1 MKLQLED
8 VSFNDEGYHSDAFD
22 MSGDH
27 RCGRAVA
34 AAQALRDGDP
44 ALAVA
49 FVEQGGCQ
57 RSRHLPP
64 RAARPEPGD
73 VFGERREKKTPKND
87 VCENIESGQLDQHTS
102 VLGTHQESC
111 DYEQVGRDSLLSR
124 SRPVDKTFRPSS
136 RARSLDVFHSG
147 QFPVVPNLS
156 STPRNTKS
164 LKLEV
169 QECGEEIRDNKIT
182 ADQVKKQS
190 SMKLTSVND
199 QASLSP
205 FSSEEGSLEN
215 LVNEADGGGQE
226 EVDLGLGR
234 DLQGHGLQGRDL
246 QGRDLQGNDLQGR
259 DLHEHDLQGRD
270 LQGRDPQGQV
280 DREEPLRGRDEPSE
294 HLLRGRVEPD
304 AERVIQETLVDADND
319 QPWGGGQRVPD
330 KGGQQHQP
338 GHGGGGWQRRGG
350 GRQGGAPT
358 AAQGQRKPASSTRK
372 APERKLIIRIDPS
385 KYGIQERHQQT
396 NQNCLQPFLKYLS
409 NLFIGIVSEG
419 KLDWT
424 EENCQQLFA
433 SVVVR
438 VAQRGLPG
446 ACNQQDIDGL
456 FEYSADDRVR
466 RCPENF
472 PTSKVLTGVNANDPR
487 QYFDVLPAEDQDNE
501 YKVSYITTRPA
512 IVFLRYMLNDLEDN
526 GIEVE
531 VHYTYGEDDN
541 GQPYQVIFDNHYL
554 QNTLYD
560 CVITLGARLH
570 QVFQF
575 QQASLNLAKCIE
587 NLGCDRLDE
596 FEERLCAI
604 TLNSETVDTNIAAE
618 AQSLMEGLTALKKCA
633 RSYDVLGRK
642 YGAREIIEDHAREEF
657 KVQDNLLDFLAN
669 ESSRDCAWIKDP
681 GAWTNVT
688 TPLMFC
694 GQPLSV
700 MSSPS
705 RFYLPADVIG
715 LDRIIRTIKNLV
727 DAYIDH
733 VRTKSEAERSFARHS
748 SPIKDS
754 RSVPGSTSSSTPL
767 YPSNIIID
775 AQQWLRQLNEI
786 DLDSCSQ
793 EALQMQLQRGSEAA
807 KELRQ
812 FLWRNGVILK
822 TEHMA
827 LPEDLLTQTTHLAE
841 LVKERVDEQR
851 RKELETRE
859 LSRSIT
865 AAKPPVLDSSGENV
879 QAWLLYHKNFSSAN
893 VHSRTLKLK
902 EGLSSELKE
911 RVLHEEDPD
920 KIIQLVKKMY
930 LSEDILVPLG
940 RQKLVM
946 LPDNPGIN
954 TSQEQKA
961 FTVILNFVSM
971 LEKEEDFI
979 IKFDYSTMALAA
991 RKMSKIRQDQW
1002 ERTWLEEQM
1011 KIDDQPLREQE
1022 NKKRTLF
1029 LKFLRLNE
1037 TLLQRRQLQNGLT
1050 AQGEKREKKK
1060 ETKDRV
1066 FSTQEYRT
1074 TRFDKRANKK
1084 GESKKDEVDK
1094 SKPYVCPLCDQVNGH
1109 PKLFP
1114 PNKAGSGRTSLARC
1128 PKVKNAPQ
1136 AKKLSMVLSA
1146 GGCQRCTSASHT
1158 QATCQMSPDTPWLS
1172 HDCGGKQSNSHNPTL
1187 CPTKE
1192 STSGKPETTHKIVE
1206 EDTFRTKEQKS
1217 KSKLVVNLVEELTIK
1232 KHPKGA
1238 EEKIIAAFDTA
1249 SHSNWCSSAFAACL
1263 PQRKKKKVCLNLTT
1277 ITDKKLFKTYEYTI
1291 FVKAKNKWKPIQVY
1305 DAQRMIGDNN
1315 IDESTLEQ
1323 LKKQMN
1329 LPIEVARGKIDI
1341 LIGLKT
1347 LRLFPI
1353 SVPAVSVAQLPDI
1366 KMFKSVTSI
1375 EPKYI
1380 PAGSV
1385 DVGNQGTGCS
1395 RQENNQGTGSR
1406 QSKTE
1411 KDRNNFA
1418 IADLQKAIMQERG
1431 LDLPPLQ
1438 CPTCRLR
1445 SRRCYSCTLMSRPMS
1460 AQQQHEV
1467 HLITSPMKFDK
1478 AKKQVTTHYLPN
1490 VQDSFNSIFPP
1501 HLSNIKQAEMIAR
1514 RNLKTLKRNGTLD
1527 AYQEAL
1533 KKFEE
1538 SNVFVNISKE
1548 EMEEHDKQGLASN
1561 FVGIFGVEKEQ
1572 KDKSKLA
1579 LRLVTHSSLPRKA
1592 ILGKKEV
1599 EISLNSVLP
1608 KGNISFNSLVNITLQ
1623 WLQEPVSVLI
1633 DQTRAFN
1640 TIKTDDSINGK
1651 ITRHLRRIFWFENP
1665 YAPEKD
1671 LKPRFL
1677 YISPVHFGDSPS
1689 SSILDAF
1696 REQVAQDLRE
1706 SGSPSIAQDLIRSSF
1721 VDDNALSYKT
1731 LDQAMEFYNNVK
1743 KGFEAY
1749 GGELHSPTISDAN
1762 GKYDEN
1768 GVPHK
1773 EPDED
1778 ETETETKI
1786 FGFHYNPFEDTVRLP
1801 ISKKVSKKSQG
1812 LRRGRDLTKADVDNL
1827 QITMRM
1833 FASFQMGLWDV
1844 LGVLSILSIK
1854 GRLLYSKIQAQYSP
1868 AEKTNWDR
1876 ILDEPLQEEC
1886 KDYMKM
1892 MIDLDEVTFKRS
1904 PPPGVLTEVHLH
1916 GDGGSGAFSVVCY
1929 GVWTTEAGDRQSKLL
1944 YSKSK
1949 VASLTVPR
1957 MELSAMDLAVQV
1969 ATNLVKVLKTVKVC
1983 RIFGDSECTQ
1993 LQLERDHRPKDVFSG
2008 NKYNSIRANLQELKE
2023 SGIDVR
2029 ILLVRSEENL
2039 ADPCSKFLQSSTE
2052 LIHSSKW
2059 WNGPEYMK
2067 LPEGSWPVVEINRQP
2082 KNEYPAERLP
2092 ERKNDEENIWVE
2104 ENENE
2109 WKSEVSKEQ
2118 SVTCTTKTFPSFVE
2132 CLPTTREARTS
2143 ADEPRSSAGEAHSP
2157 TGGTAEACTTFP
2169 LPVTGQPAAHLSDS
2183 SAFLTTERCP
2193 TDCPQH
2199 IFSPTLARCSNI
2211 NKICRVIAR
2220 IKSVFKEKTFRV
2232 SPPTLEEEKCAFSCL
2247 VKMEQNIERRKVP
2260 KELMTTCSDDGIY
2273 RTTQRWS
2280 AEEHLLLFGVPAL
2293 PVVPAE
2299 SRLGRLLMERAHR
2312 SRIGACRGRRHT
2324 LLETRTGKYQV
2335 FLFGAQQRMLSKVI
2349 KNCSTC
2355 AKRKLQAYEP
2365 KIKRDNYKSEGS
2377 GIWESISVD
2386 LTGYVYCST
2395 GRSMATRRTKNIF
2408 VKKYILGICDN
2419 GSGTAAVNFIPIKDL
2434 SAEAFATGLLTHI
2447 AEVGVSP
2454 KCVFSDQGSNIV
2466 CIGKNDKIAQEN
2478 EDVPRNGVEVDENDS
2493 RNGVNGDENNVG
2505 IHKLNGDNDNS
2516 SKGEKVTISKEVW
2529 QKNFPGIEWR
2539 TTTSDS
2545 QFANGLIERQFQ
2557 SLKMFIRDIFQS
2569 KPNES
2574 LPKFTIENLT
2584 LILKEG
2590 KYFLNSRPL
2599 SWIHSKGQECMLT
2612 ANMFLSPRCQY
2623 ENQNYFSP
2631 RGLKQNFDMLVEY
2644 RQRMQKHLLESKQI
2658 GKFTSHKWFQNKT
2671 LPQKGQIV
2679 INKRNISKVNHGN
2692 LEYGKVEN
2700 VYDDGRIVDIYVVRN
2715 GRAKIVQVSSR
2726 NLCCILDPTQTHADD
2741 SNHLLF
2747 EACRDCLI
2755 PLGKP
2760 SKKKMDPGPYLKK
2773 WTQVLKK

>member
-1 MKLQLED
+1 MKLKLKD
-8 VSFNDEGYHSDAFD
+8 LSFNDEGYHSDALE
-22 MSGDH
+22 MSGEQH

-57 RSRHLPP
+57 RTRHLPP

-73 VFGERREKKTPKND
+73 MLGDRRKKKTPKND
-87 VCENIESGQLDQHTS
+87 VCENIESGQVDQDTC
-102 VLGTHQESC
+102 VLETHQESC
-111 DYEQVGRDSLLSR
+111 VSEQVDGDSR
-124 SRPVDKTFRPSS
+124 SRPVDKTCRPSS
-136 RARSLDVFHSG
+136 RPRSLDVLHSG
-147 QFPVVPNLS
+147 QLPVVPNLS

-169 QECGEEIRDNKIT
+169 QECGEEILDNKIT

-190 SMKLTSVND
+190 NMKLASVNL
-199 QASLSP
+199 QVSLSP
-205 FSSEEGSLEN
+205 LSSEEGSEES

-234 DLQGHGLQGRDL
+234 DLQGRDLHERDLHGRDLHERDLQERDLQERDL
-246 QGRDLQGNDLQGR
+246 QGRENLHEPDEHLER
-259 DLHEHDLQGRD
+259 DLREHLERD
-270 LQGRDPQGQV
+270 LQGPV
-280 DREEPLRGRDEPSE
+280 DLGKSLGGRVEWGE
-294 HLLRGRVEPD
+294 HLLQVDSDGGGS
-304 AERVIQETLVDADND
+304 LVDADQGNE
-319 QPWGGGQRVPD
+319 PWGSGGSGYSNNTQAGGQRQQEGF
-330 KGGQQHQP
+330 GGQ
-338 GHGGGGWQRRGG
+338 RGG
-350 GRQGGAPT
+350 RRENPSQGRGPT
-358 AAQGQRKPASSTRK
+358 AGQGQSKTTEATKKTPK
-372 APERKLIIRIDPS
+372 RKLIIKIDPS
-385 KYGIQERHQQT
+385 KYGIKERNQQT
-396 NQNCLQPFLKYLS
+396 DQNCEEPFLKYWS
-409 NLFIGIVSEG
+409 NLFIHTVKEG
-419 KLDWT
+419 KLDWN
-424 EENCQQLFA
+424 EESCQQLFA
-433 SVVVR
+433 SGVVR
-438 VAQRGLPG
+438 VAQQGVPG
-446 ACNQQDIDGL
+446 ACKEQDIDGL
-456 FEYSADDRVR
+456 LDYGVDDRVR
-466 RCPENF
+466 SCPENF
-472 PTSKVLTGVNANDPR
+472 PASSVLTGVNANNPA
-487 QYFDVLPAEDQDNE
+487 QYFDMLPEDEEDD
-501 YKVSYITTRPA
+501 YKLSCVTSRPA
-512 IVFLRYMLNDLEDN
+512 IVLLRYMLNDLEKKN
-526 GIEVE
+526 IEVE
-531 VHYTYGEDDN
+531 VHFTYGEDGN
-541 GQPYQVIFDNHYL
+541 GQQHQVIYDNFFL
-554 QNTLYD
+554 QNIFYN
-560 CVITLGARLH
+560 CVLSLGARLH

-575 QQASLNLAKCIE
+575 QQEALNLARCIE
-587 NLGCDRLDE
+587 NIGCDRLDD
-596 FEERLCAI
+596 FEVRLCAI
-604 TLNSETVDTNIAAE
+604 TVNPEIEDKDIGSE
-618 AQSLMEGLTALKKCA
+618 AQSLMEQLTALKKCA
-633 RSYDVLGRK
+633 RTYDTLGRK
-642 YGAREIIEDHAREEF
+642 YGAAGIAERHAREEF
-657 KVQDNLLDFLAN
+657 TVQRNLVDFLTN
-669 ESSRDCAWIKDP
+669 QSGQHCGWMKSSDD
-681 GAWTNVT
+681 WTNET
-688 TPLMFC
+688 TQLVMC
-694 GQPLSV
+694 GAPVSI
-700 MSSPS
+700 MASPS
-705 RFYLPADVIG
+705 RFYLSSSVLG
-715 LDRIIRTIKNLV
+715 LDTIIGTTKHLV
-727 DAYIDH
+727 DMYISH
-733 VRTKSEAERSFARHS
+733 MRTKSETEKSFARHS
-748 SPIKDS
+748 SPIKES
-754 RSVPGSTSSSTPL
+754 RSVPSYTSSTTPP
-767 YPSNIIID
+767 YPTNIIFD
-775 AQQWLRQLNEI
+775 GQQWLIHLNDI
-786 DLDSCSQ
+786 DMDRCSQ
-793 EALQMQLQRGSEAA
+793 EALQMQLQRGSETA

-822 TEHMA
+822 PEHIA
-827 LPEDLLTQTTHLAE
+827 LPEDLQTQITHLAE

-851 RKELETRE
+851 RKDLETRE

-893 VHSRTLKLK
+893 IHSRTLKLK

-920 KIIQLVKKMY
+920 KIIQLVKRMY

-940 RQKLVM
+940 RQKLVN
-946 LPDNPGIN
+946 LPDNPGVN
-954 TSQEQKA
+954 TTQESKA

-979 IKFDYSTMALAA
+979 IKFDYSTMVLAA

-1050 AQGEKREKKK
+1050 AQGEKKEKKK
-1060 ETKDRV
+1060 ETKDTV
-1066 FSTQEYRT
+1066 FSTQEHRT
-1074 TRFDKRANKK
+1074 TRFDKKMNKK

-1094 SKPYVCPLCDQVNGH
+1094 SKPYLCPLCGQVNGH

-1136 AKKLSMVLSA
+1136 SKKLSMVLSV
-1146 GGCQRCTSASHT
+1146 GGCQRCTSASHN
-1158 QATCQMSPDTPWLS
+1158 QASCQMSPETPWLS

-1192 STSGKPETTHKIVE
+1192 AASGKPETTHKIAE
-1206 EDTFRTKEQKS
+1206 ENAFRTKHQG
-1217 KSKLVVNLVEELTIK
+1217 SKLVVNLAEELIIK
-1232 KHPKGA
+1232 KHPRST
-1238 EEKIIAAFDTA
+1238 EERIIAAYDTC
-1249 SHSNWCSSAFAACL
+1249 SHSNWCSSAFAARL
-1263 PQRKKKKVCLNLTT
+1263 PQRKKKEVCLNLTT

-1291 FVKAKNKWKPIQVY
+1291 FVKTKNKWKPIQVY
-1305 DAQRMIGDNN
+1305 DAQRMIGEND
-1315 IDESTLEQ
+1315 IDERTLQQ
-1323 LKKQMN
+1323 LNKEMK
-1329 LPIEVARGKIDI
+1329 LPIDVARGKIDI

-1347 LRLFPI
+1347 LRLFPT
-1353 SVPAVSVAQLPDI
+1353 AVSTAPATQLPDI
-1366 KMFKSVTSI
+1366 KLFKSVTSI
-1375 EPKYI
+1375 KPRYI

-1385 DVGNQGTGCS
+1385 DVGNQGTGS
-1395 RQENNQGTGSR
+1395 SGQKDNKGNDGNKQKKNQGTES
-1406 QSKTE
+1406 STE
-1411 KDRNNFA
+1411 SNNLA
-1418 IADLQKAIMQERG
+1418 IADLQKGIMQERG

-1438 CPTCRLR
+1438 CSTCRIR
-1445 SRRCYSCTLMSRPMS
+1445 SRRCYSCTLMTRPMS

-1467 HLITSPMKFDK
+1467 YLITSPMKFDK
-1478 AKKQVTTHYLPN
+1478 SKRQVTTHYLPN
-1490 VQDSFNSIFPP
+1490 VEDSFNSIFPP
-1501 HLSNIKQAEMIAR
+1501 EMTNIKQAEMIAR
-1514 RNLKTLKRNGTLD
+1514 RNLKNLKRNGTLD

-1533 KKFEE
+1533 KKFVDTE
-1538 SNVFVNISKE
+1538 VFVNITKE

-1561 FVGIFGVEKEQ
+1561 FVGIFGVEKDQ
-1572 KDKSKLA
+1572 KDKSKLS
-1579 LRLVTHSSLPRKA
+1579 LRLVTHSSLPRRA
-1592 ILGKKEV
+1592 MLGGKEV
-1599 EISLNSVLP
+1599 QISLNSVLP

-1640 TIKTDDSINGK
+1640 TIKTDDTINGK
-1651 ITRHLRRIFWFENP
+1651 ITRHLRRIFWFEDP

-1671 LKPRFL
+1671 LKPKFY

-1696 REQVAQDLRE
+1696 REHVAQDLRDQNKH
-1706 SGSPSIAQDLIRSSF
+1706 SIAEALIRSSF

-1731 LDQAMEFYNNVK
+1731 VVEAMDFYNNVK
-1743 KGFEAY
+1743 EGFEAY
-1749 GGELHSPTISDAN
+1749 GGELHAPTISDAN

-1773 EPDED
+1773 RPDGD
-1778 ETETETKI
+1778 DTETETKI
-1786 FGFHYNPFEDTVRLP
+1786 FGFHYNPFEDTVKLP
-1801 ISKKVSKKSQG
+1801 ISKKVSKRTQG
-1812 LRRGRDLTKADVDNL
+1812 LRRGQDLSIEDVDKL
-1827 QITMRM
+1827 KITMRM

-1868 AEKTNWDR
+1868 AERTNWDTV
-1876 ILDEPLQEEC
+1876 LDEPLQEEC
-1886 KDYMKM
+1886 KEYIKM
-1892 MIDLDEVTFKRS
+1892 MIGLGEVTFKRS
-1904 PPPGVLTEVHLH
+1904 PPPGVLTEVHIH
-1916 GDGGSGAFSVVCY
+1916 GDGGTGAYAVVCF
-1929 GVWTTEAGDRQSKLL
+1929 GVWITESGERQSKLL
-1944 YSKSK
+1944 YAKSK

-1969 ATNLVKVLKTVKVC
+1969 ATNIVKVLKTVRIC

-1993 LQLERDHRPKDVFSG
+1993 LQLEKDHRPKDVFSG

-2023 SGIDVR
+2023 NGIDVKM
-2029 ILLVRSEENL
+2029 LLVRSEDNL
-2039 ADPCSKFLQSSTE
+2039 ADPCSKFLQSSTL
-2052 LIHSSKW
+2052 LIHSSRW
-2059 WNGPEYMK
+2059 WSGPEYMS
-2067 LPEGSWPVVEINRQP
+2067 LPEDKWPVVEINRQP

-2092 ERKNDEENIWVE
+2092 ERKNVEENIWVE

-2109 WKSEVSKEQ
+2109 LKSEVSKEQ

-2132 CLPTTREARTS
+2132 CLPTTREARSSADETRSSADETRSSADETRSS

-2157 TGGTAEACTTFP
+2157 TGETACSTFP

-2183 SAFLTTERCP
+2183 PAFSTIERCP

-2232 SPPTLEEEKCAFSCL
+2232 SPPTLEEEKCAFACL
-2247 VKMEQNIERRKVP
+2247 VKMEQNIEKRRVP
-2260 KELMTTCSDDGIY
+2260 KELMTICSDDGIY

-2293 PVVPAE
+2293 PIVPAE

-2324 LLETRTGKYQV
+2324 LLETRTGKYQA

-2355 AKRKLQAYEP
+2355 AKRKLKAYEP
-2365 KIKRDNYKSEGS
+2365 KMKRDNYKSEGS
-2377 GIWESISVD
+2377 GIWQSISVD
-2386 LTGYVYCST
+2386 LTGHVYCST

-2419 GSGTAAVNFIPIKDL
+2419 ASGTAAVNFIPIKDL

-2454 KCVFSDQGSNIV
+2454 KCVFSDRGSNIV

-2478 EDVPRNGVEVDENDS
+2478 EDVSRNGVEVNEDS
-2493 RNGVNGDENNVG
+2493 RNGVNGDENKVG
-2505 IHKLNGDNDNS
+2505 IYKPNGDNDNS

-2529 QKNFPGIEWR
+2529 QRNFPGIEWR

-2557 SLKMFIRDIFQS
+2557 SLKRFIRDIFQI
-2569 KPNES
+2569 KPNEG

-2590 KYFLNSRPL
+2590 KYFLNSRPI

-2612 ANMFLSPRCQY
+2612 ANMFLSPGCQY

-2631 RGLKQNFDMLVEY
+2631 RGLKQNFDMLEEY

-2679 INKRNISKVNHGN
+2679 INKRNISKINPGV
-2692 LEYGKVEN
+2692 LEYGRVEN
-2700 VYDDGRIVDIYVVRN
+2700 VYDEGRIVDIYVVRN
-2715 GRAKIVQVSSR
+2715 GKAKIVQVSAR
-2726 NLCCILDPTQTHADD
+2726 NLSCILDPTQTHADD
-2741 SNHLLF
+2741 S
-2747 EACRDCLI
+2747 
-2755 PLGKP
+2755 KSP
-2760 SKKKMDPGPYLKK
+2760 S
-2773 WTQVLKK
+2773 V